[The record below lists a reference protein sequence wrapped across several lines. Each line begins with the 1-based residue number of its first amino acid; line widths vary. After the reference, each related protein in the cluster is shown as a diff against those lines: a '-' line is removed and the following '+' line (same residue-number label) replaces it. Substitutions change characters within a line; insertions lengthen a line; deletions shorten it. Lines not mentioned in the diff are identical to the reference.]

1 MAIKKEDPIS
11 NSQNVLAAIFEK
23 ADDSPFNPFRG
34 EWSMIK
40 YDYGLWHIKRAK
52 LL

>member
-34 EWSMIK
+34 MEH
-40 YDYGLWHIKRAK
+40 D
-52 LL
+52 